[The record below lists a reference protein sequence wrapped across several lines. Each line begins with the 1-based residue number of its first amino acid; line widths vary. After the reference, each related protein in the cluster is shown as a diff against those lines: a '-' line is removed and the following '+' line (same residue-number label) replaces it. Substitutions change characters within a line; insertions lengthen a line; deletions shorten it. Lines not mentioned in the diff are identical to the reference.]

1 MSENTDNGG
10 NCNARNGGSHVRDSH
25 EYSCEKKSQQK
36 MTRCIF
42 ANFVE
47 SRITCIVVS
56 NVGVVGEDSSKH
68 GSVEPGAHD
77 HESHHSRLVAARETD
92 ANEADA
98 RND

>member
-1 MSENTDNGG
+1 MAGTATPGMVAAIFEIPMSTPG
-10 NCNARNGGSHVRDSH
+10 NKWQSKIEGIAFLISF
-25 EYSCEKKSQQK
+25 KSQ
-36 MTRCIF
+36 T
-42 ANFVE
+42 
-47 SRITCIVVS
+47 TCIVVG